1 MDSGSNALDGV
12 AEVSMSAEKYALLE
26 ARIRQTASLVVQL
39 RDENRQLAQENERLR
54 ERVAT
59 LEDEARR
66 DGQSAAGTAP
76 DLDELLA
83 QLDTLHETEPPA
95 AAVEA
100 EALNEPE
107 PAAEGAPA
115 AEAETPSEP
124 DPAAAGAPV
133 AEAEAPP
140 DEEPPDEEPQTPED
154 AFELGKTHERRGQ
167 FESAVEVYQQLLDAD
182 GNNLDVAQRLAFL
195 LEKLNREDEA
205 APLWDRIWKMRAG
218 RSRRQRWSR

>member
-1 MDSGSNALDGV
+1 
-12 AEVSMSAEKYALLE
+12 MSAEKYALLE

-66 DGQSAAGTAP
+66 DGQSAAGEAP

-83 QLDTLHETEPPA
+83 QLDTLHEPEPPA
-95 AAVEA
+95 PAVEA
-100 EALNEPE
+100 QVPNEPE
-107 PAAEGAPA
+107 PAAAGAERPDEPQPAAADAPA
-115 AEAETPSEP
+115 AAAETPNEP
-124 DPAAAGAPV
+124 EPAAAGAPV

-140 DEEPPDEEPQTPED
+140 DEEPQTPED
-154 AFELGKTHERRGQ
+154 AFELGKAYERRGQ
-167 FESAVEVYQQLLDAD
+167 FEPAVEVYQQLLEAD

>member
-1 MDSGSNALDGV
+1 
-12 AEVSMSAEKYALLE
+12 MSAEKYALLE

-39 RDENRQLAQENERLR
+39 RDENRQLTEENERLR

-95 AAVEA
+95 PAVEA
-100 EALNEPE
+100 QAPTEPE
-107 PAAEGAPA
+107 PAAADPPA

-124 DPAAAGAPV
+124 EPAAADAPV
-133 AEAEAPP
+133 AEAEA
-140 DEEPPDEEPQTPED
+140 PPDEEPQTPED

-167 FESAVEVYQQLLDAD
+167 FESAVEVYQQLLEAD